1 MNDVKSLQNDCN
13 IAECTELENVKKE
26 NLQLSSRLSDAEK
39 MNRKKNTLFE
49 EVAGNIRLNMNN
61 IIGKAVIAKT
71 RPERVT
77 ENADS
82 IVESARSVID
92 LVNNVLDIAMIEERK
107 LYLNELQFEI
117 GEFFENIKSSVMQT
131 ARAKSQ
137 KLNVSYKNITH
148 SSVIGD
154 STRLETIFSNLL
166 SNSLKYTPS
175 GGVITVIV
183 TETSFNE
190 RLCNFS
196 VRISDNGIGF
206 TKDKLGNAFS
216 PYSIRG
222 KLGEGSDGDGLP
234 LANELI
240 KLLGGDIRV
249 ENNAGI
255 GTNVYVN
262 FTLKPN
268 NQDGFI
274 DSKTEYSFEG
284 KRVLLV
290 EDNEISRDMFAE
302 MLQSEGAVVEKADDG
317 RSAVKL
323 FDQSPVYHF
332 DIIFMDIAMPDM
344 DGIEA
349 TKHIR
354 ELIRPDARTIT
365 IIALTAKTPGEEV
378 ARGLNVGMDAY
389 EQKPFDINRIKQL
402 LTELNK
408 Q

>member
-1 MNDVKSLQNDCN
+1 MNDVKNRQNDCN
-13 IAECTELENVKKE
+13 ITKCTELENAKKE
-26 NLQLSSRLSDAEK
+26 ILLLSSRLSEAEK
-39 MNRKKNTLFE
+39 MNRKKNMLFE
-49 EVAGNIRLNMNN
+49 DVAGNIRLNMNN

-71 RPERVT
+71 RPDTVDK
-77 ENADS
+77 NADS
-82 IVESARSVID
+82 ITESARAVID
-92 LVNNVLDIAMIEERK
+92 LVNNVLDITMIEERK
-107 LYLNELQFEI
+107 LFLNELQFEI
-117 GEFFENIKSSVMQT
+117 GEFFENIKSSAIPT

-154 STRLETIFSNLL
+154 SARLETIFSNLL
-166 SNSLKYTPS
+166 SITIKYTPT
-175 GGVITVIV
+175 GGVITLVV

-196 VRISDNGIGF
+196 VRIFDNGIGIA
-206 TKDKLGNAFS
+206 KEKQGNTFP

-222 KLGEGSDGDGLP
+222 KLGGGGDGDGLT

-249 ENNAGI
+249 ESNTEI

-262 FTLKPN
+262 FALKPDN
-268 NQDGFI
+268 FVEFI
-274 DSKTEYSFEG
+274 DSKPEYSFEG
-284 KRVLLV
+284 KIILLV

-302 MLQSEGAVVEKADDG
+302 MLESEGAVVEKADSG
-317 RSAVKL
+317 RTAVEI
-323 FDQSPVYHF
+323 FENSPVFHF

-344 DGIEA
+344 DGVEA
-349 TKHIR
+349 TKQIR
-354 ELIRPDARTIT
+354 TLFRPDAKSIT

-389 EQKPFDINRIKQL
+389 EQKPFDISRIRHL
-402 LTELNK
+402 LTELNV
-408 Q
+408 